1 MADFYEDM
9 ANVTREL
16 LAPTSQGGL
25 GQGNVVLSR
34 KIPGTPDPDAPWLP
48 VEDTFERETLLAAVR
63 GVSKELVGTE
73 AGSTVILASDRQAI
87 CAPIA
92 MGYTAGDTLII
103 DDIPVHIVAVQ
114 NIPAAGITSAIRF
127 IIRG

>member
-73 AGSTVILASDRQAI
+73 AGGTVILASDRQAI